1 MTGTNRL
8 LAFGC
13 SFTKG
18 TIRIPED
25 YIGRTGVAQ
34 NCEPYPDLI
43 AQHMGLDIDNLSA
56 SASGNK
62 QIAWKVRATPI
73 FETDLVI
80 VAWSGPL
87 RPYLWLPEDARYD
100 TLLAREHNVDL
111 DPAELLYETETCI
124 RATNDYLI
132 STGCKFVMIS
142 ALMDYKQ
149 YVGLEDI
156 TDWHRFNFI
165 EPNQYN
171 NSIMDICTGDWLT
184 SKCNKVFA
192 EDRMRENRSLVD
204 DTDNLLLA
212 GCMHPSQEGHELIA
226 LTLMPYLEDLL
237 KDTSN
242 TPNL

>member
-8 LAFGC
+8 LSFGC

-18 TIRIPED
+18 IIREPED
-25 YIGRTGVAQ
+25 YVGRTGLSQCA
-34 NCEPYPDLI
+34 EPYPDIL
-43 AQHMGLDIDNLSA
+43 AQALDLRSVNLSA

-62 QIAWKVRATPI
+62 QIAWKIRATPI

-80 VAWSGPL
+80 VGWSGPL
-87 RPYLWLPEDARYD
+87 RPYVWLPEDSRYD
-100 TLLAREHNVDL
+100 TLLARERNIDL

-149 YVGLEDI
+149 YFGLEDI
-156 TDWHRFNFI
+156 SDWYRFNFI
-165 EPNQYN
+165 EPDQYN

-184 SKCNKVFA
+184 SKCNKFT
-192 EDRMRENRSLVD
+192 EERRTDENRSLV
-204 DTDNLLLA
+204 TDSQNPLLA
-212 GCMHPSQEGHELIA
+212 GCMHPSQEGHDRIA
-226 LTLMPYLEDLL
+226 EVLLPYLQDLL
-237 KDTSN
+237 ELPSN
-242 TPNL
+242 TPE